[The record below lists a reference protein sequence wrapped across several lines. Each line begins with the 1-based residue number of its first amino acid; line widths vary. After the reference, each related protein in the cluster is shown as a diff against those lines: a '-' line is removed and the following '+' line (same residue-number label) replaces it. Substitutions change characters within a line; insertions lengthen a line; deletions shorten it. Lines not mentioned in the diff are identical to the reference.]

1 MERETRPGSPHLPS
15 DQMDEVE
22 FYQINT
28 VRSKF
33 DQEGGGGEE
42 IFAAQRCR
50 LCLLPHCGLDQL
62 HNVEGLQGML
72 FYLIIISYF
81 VFTTQV
87 GLLPT
92 DLFDITGPDDA
103 AMNAK
108 RFERIW
114 EEEKET
120 SANKSQKPSLSRSLC
135 LTL

>member
-22 FYQINT
+22 FYQMNT

-33 DQEGGGGEE
+33 DQKGGGGEE

-72 FYLIIISYF
+72 FYLIIISF
-81 VFTTQV
+81 FS
-87 GLLPT
+87 PT
-92 DLFDITGPDDA
+92 RLAF
-103 AMNAK
+103 
-108 RFERIW
+108 
-114 EEEKET
+114 
-120 SANKSQKPSLSRSLC
+120 SLQTY
-135 LTL
+135 LTLLGRTMQQ